1 MQDNTVTLR
10 DRDTLEQVRIPVDRL
25 MAELVSRIES

>member
-10 DRDTLEQVRIPVDRL
+10 DRDTTQQIRIPVERL
-25 MAELVSRIES
+25 VEELGGKIA